1 MQRTQH
7 VVFVCEHGAA
17 KSVLAASHFNTL
29 AVQRGLDA
37 VATARGSA
45 PDAAI
50 PDAVLNDLASS
61 GTLPCVEVPTALTD
75 EDLRAADL
83 VVTFDQPAWVA
94 RLADAT
100 SAVAWDALPPVSAD
114 VVKAR
119 AAIVSRVE
127 SLIDSLV
134 TARPRGTSV
143 E

>member
-17 KSVLAASHFNTL
+17 KSVLAASHFNTV
-29 AVQRGLDA
+29 AAQRGLDA

-45 PDAAI
+45 PDATI

-61 GTLPCVEVPTALTD
+61 GTAPCVDVPTAVTD

-83 VVTFDQPAWVA
+83 VVTFDQPQLMA
-94 RLADAT
+94 RLQNSG

-114 VVKAR
+114 LVKAR

-127 SLIDSLV
+127 SLIDSLASV
-134 TARPRGTSV
+134 TPSRH
-143 E
+143 

>member
-1 MQRTQH
+1 MERTQH

-45 PDAAI
+45 PDPAI

-61 GTLPCVEVPTALTD
+61 GTPPCVDVPTAVTD
-75 EDLRAADL
+75 EDLGAADL
-83 VVTFDQPAWVA
+83 VVTFDQPALMA
-94 RLADAT
+94 RLANR
-100 SAVAWDALPPVSAD
+100 SALAWDSLPPVSAD
-114 VVKAR
+114 LVKAR

-127 SLIDSLV
+127 SLIDSL
-134 TARPRGTSV
+134 AGPAPRQ
-143 E
+143 